1 MGEGWVRS
9 RWARGFTGLLVGA
22 ALGWLVHQGLQLT
35 GPELFMLLG
44 AAAGLV
50 GGLLLH
56 AYARSVRLTEIT
68 VTVPQFSELRFAVT
82 RDGQQVAWKLFVET
96 ATRVS
101 TQALGPGDGRMREAL
116 TSLYGLFAVTRELL
130 KEAHPGVQ
138 TGPEPT
144 VEQLGIAMLNLEL
157 RPFLSRWHPALR
169 AWELAHPDTAE
180 SEWADDAACRAE
192 LAQVQRRLAA
202 YVQSFGRLAGVARP
216 EVLLGPAASEDAGR
230 RSG

>member
-1 MGEGWVRS
+1 MREGWVVN
-9 RWARGFTGLLVGA
+9 RWARGATGLLVGA
-22 ALGWLVHQGLQLT
+22 AAGWLVHQATRMQ
-35 GPELFMLLG
+35 GPELFV
-44 AAAGLV
+44 LV
-50 GGLLLH
+50 GAVVGLLVALAVH
-56 AYARSVRLTEIT
+56 TYARSVRLTEIT

-82 RDGQQVAWKLFVET
+82 RDGRQVAWKLFVET

-116 TSLYGLFAVTRELL
+116 TSLYGLFAVTRDLL

-157 RPFLSRWHPALR
+157 RPFLSRWHPALH
-169 AWELAHPDTAE
+169 AWESAHPEADE
-180 SEWADDAACRAE
+180 SQWPENAACRAA
-192 LAQVQRRLAA
+192 LAGVQQRLAA

-216 EVLLGPAASEDAGR
+216 EVLLGGPIRDEA
-230 RSG
+230 